1 MLKTLLERI
10 AQGGT
15 WTVESLADELNIT
28 PALVESMLDDLT
40 RRGYLKPVQ
49 GGCSGACASCG
60 MATGCI
66 RQAGRRIWTLNTEK

>member
-40 RRGYLKPVQ
+40 RRGYLKPAQ
-49 GGCSGACASCG
+49 GGCSGTCASCG
-60 MATGCI
+60 MAAGCI
-66 RQAGRRIWTLNTEK
+66 RQAGRRMWTLNTEK